1 MELLALNS
9 GHSQGCTILYKLGGK
24 YQSDM
29 NEILL
34 CNNIC
39 KCYMRIT
46 LEWCEVLLI
55 IAPMFSAICM
65 EGLCIKVCNVLLPG
79 EICHFA
85 LLTLP
90 FAIVVGSRS
99 ETIKQLQEG

>member
-9 GHSQGCTILYKLGGK
+9 GHSQGCTLLYNLGGK

-39 KCYMRIT
+39 KCDMRIT
-46 LEWCEVLLI
+46 LEWFEVLLI
-55 IAPMFSAICM
+55 TAPMIDAIFY
-65 EGLCIKVCNVLLPG
+65 GRTKLRGKRV
-79 EICHFA
+79 A
-85 LLTLP
+85 TW
-90 FAIVVGSRS
+90 
-99 ETIKQLQEG
+99 